1 MWTWISEV
9 APIVIA
15 SEAKQS
21 RGRKEDWIA
30 SSQELLAMTQYATL
44 DLKADLANEA
54 QALGFD
60 AIGIADPAA
69 IGDAGK
75 HFRTF
80 IETGGHGD
88 MDWLAA
94 RPERRADP
102 RVLWPEVRSV
112 VMLGVNYGPD
122 KNPLAILQQRSRG
135 AISVYAQGDDYHDL
149 IKKRLKALARWLV
162 ANAGGDV
169 KVFVDTAAVMEKPL
183 AQAAGLGW
191 QGKHTNLVS
200 REFGSWLFLG
210 AIFTTLDLPR
220 DVADIDHCGSCQA
233 CLDVCPT
240 AAFPAPYRLDA
251 RRCISYLT
259 IESKGPIPREF
270 RKAIGNRIY
279 GCDDC
284 LAACPWNK
292 FAQQGREIKLAAR
305 ENLRA
310 PQLAELVR
318 LDDLGF
324 RALFAKSPVKRI
336 GRDRFIR
343 NVLIAIGNSGD
354 VGLATEAERLLGDD
368 SALVRGAAVWALS
381 QLMRPNEFESLAAN
395 AINSELD
402 DGVCAEW
409 QFSGAHP

>member
-1 MWTWISEV
+1 
-9 APIVIA
+9 
-15 SEAKQS
+15 
-21 RGRKEDWIA
+21 
-30 SSQELLAMTQYATL
+30 MTQHVTV
-44 DLKADLANEA
+44 DVKAELTREA
-54 QALGFD
+54 LALGFD
-60 AIGIADPAA
+60 AVGVTDPGA
-69 IGDAGK
+69 IGDAGN
-75 HFRTF
+75 HFHAF
-80 IETGGHGD
+80 VEAGGHGD

-94 RPERRADP
+94 HPERRADP
-102 RVLWPEVRSV
+102 RVLWPDVRSII
-112 VMLGVNYGPD
+112 MLGVNYGPD
-122 KNPLAILQQRSRG
+122 ENPLAILQQRARG

-162 ANAGGDV
+162 ATSGGEV

-220 DVADIDHCGSCQA
+220 DAADSDHCGSCRA
-233 CLDVCPT
+233 CLDICPT

-284 LAACPWNK
+284 LAVCPWNK
-292 FAQQGREIKLAAR
+292 FAQTGREIKLAAR

-310 PQLAELVR
+310 PPLAELVR
-318 LDDLGF
+318 LDDAAF

-343 NVLIAIGNSGD
+343 NVLIAIGNSED
-354 VGLATEAERLLGDD
+354 AALAVEAERLLGDD
-368 SALVRGAAVWALS
+368 STLVRGAAVWALS
-381 QLMRPNEFESLAAN
+381 QLTGRDEFQARAADAIGNELDESVREEWRLAARR
-395 AINSELD
+395 A
-402 DGVCAEW
+402 
-409 QFSGAHP
+409 P